1 MDILRLRPIV
11 IYKVVTYRTLS
22 PTRSGRY
29 KRELAVFG
37 QHLRVCNYV
46 GKRLCQNQNG
56 GPVGRRRVGVGE
68 KAAKIFSSR
77 KERKG
82 RKEANREK
90 KINTVD
96 SR

>member
-1 MDILRLRPIV
+1 MP
-11 IYKVVTYRTLS
+11 KS
-22 PTRSGRY
+22 KWRSRGE
-29 KRELAVFG
+29 KEG
-37 QHLRVCNYV
+37 
-46 GKRLCQNQNG
+46 
-56 GPVGRRRVGVGE
+56 GVGE